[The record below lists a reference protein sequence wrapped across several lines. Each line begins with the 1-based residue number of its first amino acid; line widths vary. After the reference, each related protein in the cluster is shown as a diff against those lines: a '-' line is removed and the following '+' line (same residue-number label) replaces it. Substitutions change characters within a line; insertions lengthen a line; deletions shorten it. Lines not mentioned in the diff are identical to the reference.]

1 MSLLFPLYLL
11 GAAAITLPIL
21 LHRRRQRPKERT
33 QFSSLMFLEAT
44 PPRVKTRTRIENLLL
59 LFLRCLAFL
68 TLTLCFARPFL
79 PKQDDLA
86 GAMINE
92 RVLILLDNSASMRRE
107 GLQENLRQQLTE
119 RLKQIGDRDR
129 LAVFAFDH
137 EVRPLVEFTEME
149 GLDQKQRNQ
158 LLIERL
164 AGAPPG
170 WGGTHLANA
179 FMAATDSILEDE
191 ARVGTQIL
199 QGGRILLISD
209 MQEGDRLDELGTFEW
224 PKNVV
229 VDLEPVEVTSTSNAG
244 LMLAASEQG
253 TLSTDS
259 GSTRVR
265 IWNSSDSNLN
275 KFRLRWDGDDSES
288 PEIYVPSGKSRVVS
302 APERHTPGA
311 STLVLS
317 GDKHDFDN
325 RLHIAPEL
333 PRQLNIVY
341 LGDRKETG
349 SSGSLFYLER
359 VFQSNRHLA
368 PRLISLKQLPEPVEF
383 RSEDVHLVIAE
394 SPISE
399 VNLDSLKQ
407 YLEDGRTLLHILND
421 ADDLGGLKY
430 LCKATVR
437 TEVVS
442 TPITPDENEFNLI
455 QELDT
460 SHPVLRSFSEPRYRD
475 FTKVHFW
482 KYRPWAEGYFLG
494 ESVLARFDNSAPAL
508 VELPVGRGSVLVLM
522 TSWRPEDS
530 QLAVST
536 KFLPLLFSV
545 LEQSA
550 GALSRTSLFTTGE
563 QVPLSQTPQA
573 VAVVRPDGKRFELKP
588 DQEYFAR
595 TNNVGLYQLETSE
608 AELTFAVNLPEM
620 ESRTSPMNP
629 GRLAQYGVKFAESVP
644 DTTTEELKK
653 SQKPFAEI
661 ENRQKLWKWL
671 LAAACVFFLLETW
684 LAGRL
689 TRPLTA

>member
-1 MSLLFPLYLL
+1 
-11 GAAAITLPIL
+11 
-21 LHRRRQRPKERT
+21 
-33 QFSSLMFLEAT
+33 
-44 PPRVKTRTRIENLLL
+44 
-59 LFLRCLAFL
+59 
-68 TLTLCFARPFL
+68 
-79 PKQDDLA
+79 
-86 GAMINE
+86 
-92 RVLILLDNSASMRRE
+92 
-107 GLQENLRQQLTE
+107 
-119 RLKQIGDRDR
+119 
-129 LAVFAFDH
+129 
-137 EVRPLVEFTEME
+137 
-149 GLDQKQRNQ
+149 
-158 LLIERL
+158 
-164 AGAPPG
+164 
-170 WGGTHLANA
+170 
-179 FMAATDSILEDE
+179 
-191 ARVGTQIL
+191 
-199 QGGRILLISD
+199 
-209 MQEGDRLDELGTFEW
+209 
-224 PKNVV
+224 
-229 VDLEPVEVTSTSNAG
+229 
-244 LMLAASEQG
+244 
-253 TLSTDS
+253 
-259 GSTRVR
+259 
-265 IWNSSDSNLN
+265 
-275 KFRLRWDGDDSES
+275 
-288 PEIYVPSGKSRVVS
+288 
-302 APERHTPGA
+302 
-311 STLVLS
+311 
-317 GDKHDFDN
+317 
-325 RLHIAPEL
+325 
-333 PRQLNIVY
+333 
-341 LGDRKETG
+341 
-349 SSGSLFYLER
+349 ER

-399 VNLDSLKQ
+399 VNHDSLKQ
-407 YLEDGRTLLHILND
+407 YLEDGRTLLHILNH
-421 ADDLGGLKY
+421 ADDLRGLKY

-437 TEVVS
+437 PEFVS

-460 SHPVLRSFSEPRYRD
+460 SHPVLTSFSEPRYRD

-494 ESVLARFDNSAPAL
+494 ESVLARFDNGAPAL

-563 QVPLSQTPQA
+563 QVPLPQTPQA

-661 ENRQKLWKWL
+661 ENRQKVWKWL

>member
-1 MSLLFPLYLL
+1 M
-11 GAAAITLPIL
+11 
-21 LHRRRQRPKERT
+21 
-33 QFSSLMFLEAT
+33 
-44 PPRVKTRTRIENLLL
+44 
-59 LFLRCLAFL
+59 
-68 TLTLCFARPFL
+68 
-79 PKQDDLA
+79 
-86 GAMINE
+86 
-92 RVLILLDNSASMRRE
+92 
-107 GLQENLRQQLTE
+107 
-119 RLKQIGDRDR
+119 
-129 LAVFAFDH
+129 
-137 EVRPLVEFTEME
+137 
-149 GLDQKQRNQ
+149 
-158 LLIERL
+158 
-164 AGAPPG
+164 
-170 WGGTHLANA
+170 
-179 FMAATDSILEDE
+179 
-191 ARVGTQIL
+191 
-199 QGGRILLISD
+199 
-209 MQEGDRLDELGTFEW
+209 
-224 PKNVV
+224 
-229 VDLEPVEVTSTSNAG
+229 
-244 LMLAASEQG
+244 
-253 TLSTDS
+253 
-259 GSTRVR
+259 
-265 IWNSSDSNLN
+265 
-275 KFRLRWDGDDSES
+275 
-288 PEIYVPSGKSRVVS
+288 
-302 APERHTPGA
+302 
-311 STLVLS
+311 
-317 GDKHDFDN
+317 
-325 RLHIAPEL
+325 
-333 PRQLNIVY
+333 PRQLSIVY

-349 SSGSLFYLER
+349 PSGSLFYLER

-368 PRLISLKQLPEPVEF
+368 PRLISLKQLPEPIEF

-407 YLEDGRTLLHILND
+407 YLEDGRTLLHILNH
-421 ADDLGGLKY
+421 ADDLRGLKY

-437 TEVVS
+437 PEVVS

-460 SHPVLRSFSEPRYRD
+460 SHPVLTSFSEPRYRD

-482 KYRPWAEGYFLG
+482 KYRPWAEGYFSG
-494 ESVLARFDNSAPAL
+494 ESVLARFDNGAPAL

-563 QVPLSQTPQA
+563 QVPLPQTPQA

-595 TNNVGLYQLETSE
+595 TNNVGLYQLETAE

-629 GRLAQYGVKFAESVP
+629 GRLAQYGVKFAESAP

-661 ENRQKLWKWL
+661 ENRQKVWKWL